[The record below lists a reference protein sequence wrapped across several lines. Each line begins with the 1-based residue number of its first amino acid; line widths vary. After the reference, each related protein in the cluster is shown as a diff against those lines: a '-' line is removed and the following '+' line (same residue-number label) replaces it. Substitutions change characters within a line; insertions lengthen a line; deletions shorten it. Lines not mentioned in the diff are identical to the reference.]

1 MKFSKTPAILLFL
14 LLAFTASKN
23 KQSNAV
29 KETDTGTTPTSS
41 ANYLRMKING
51 QDWIADHEL
60 TGIVYPKGY
69 NQAILIGGTRGP
81 KDKHEQAFNINLYN
95 VKGPGTFTFESGNKD
110 NNVVQMGNLSE
121 EHYLYGNVLGFR
133 MRVTITKATKN
144 PVELEATFEGEL
156 AGNAGDTLKVTEGK
170 FFYHE

>member
-1 MKFSKTPAILLFL
+1 
-14 LLAFTASKN
+14 
-23 KQSNAV
+23 
-29 KETDTGTTPTSS
+29 
-41 ANYLRMKING
+41 
-51 QDWIADHEL
+51 
-60 TGIVYPKGY
+60 
-69 NQAILIGGTRGP
+69 
-81 KDKHEQAFNINLYN
+81 
-95 VKGPGTFTFESGNKD
+95 
-110 NNVVQMGNLSE
+110 MGNLSE